1 MHVWALD
8 GLEGGEDLVEALAP
22 RAGQALPDLLF
33 LFGRAAES
41 AAAAVWAAHRTPLA
55 SGDDTPLDVARR
67 YLREAGVPGFG
78 DDLRSFPA
86 VPPWARRA
94 RVVSHGD
101 PHFFHPLPCAPR
113 DLELVEGLVVLAVP
127 DLGEVLAEALMN
139 AVVWLGGGRPA
150 PLLEARN
157 GRALLAPG
165 DSLRTKSRLEFELTR
180 ARLLAQVVDRR
191 GALLSTLDLPLQR
204 RSRLTVQG

>member
-8 GLEGGEDLVEALAP
+8 GLEGREDLVEALTP
-22 RAGQALPDLLF
+22 RTGQALPELLF
-33 LFGRAAES
+33 LFGKAAES
-41 AAAAVWAAHRTPLA
+41 AASAVWAAHQTTLD
-55 SGDDTPLDVARR
+55 SSDDTPLDLARR
-67 YLREAGVPGFG
+67 YLREAGEPGFG
-78 DDLRSFPA
+78 DDLRSFPSI
-86 VPPWARRA
+86 PPWARRA

-101 PHFFHPLPCAPR
+101 PHFFHPLPCAGR

-139 AVVWLGGGRPA
+139 AVVWLGGGQPA
-150 PLLEARN
+150 PLLEAKN

-165 DSLRTKSRLEFELTR
+165 DSLRTKSRLELELTR
-180 ARLLAQVVDRR
+180 ARLSAQVVDRS
-191 GALLSTLDLPLQR
+191 GAVLSTLDLSLQR

>member
-8 GLEGGEDLVEALAP
+8 GFEEREDLVERLVP
-22 RAGQALPDLLF
+22 RAGQVPPERLF

-41 AAAAVWAAHRTPLA
+41 AVTTLWATHRTTDT
-55 SGDDTPLDVARR
+55 SSNDTPIDVARR
-67 YLREAGVPGFG
+67 YLREAGEPGFG
-78 DDLRSFPA
+78 DDLDSFPA
-86 VPPWARRA
+86 VPHWARHA

-101 PHFFHPLPCAPR
+101 PYYFHPLPCAAR
-113 DLELVEGLVVLAVP
+113 ELELVEGLVVLAVP
-127 DLGEVLAEALMN
+127 HVGEVLPEALMN
-139 AVVWLGGGRPA
+139 AVVWLGGGHPT

-180 ARLLAQVVDRR
+180 GRLLAQVVDRS
-191 GALLSTLDLPLQR
+191 GVVLSTLDLPLQR
-204 RSRLTVQG
+204 RSQVTVRG